1 MIILSTGTA
10 TEEFKTL
17 DSVVVRFSGDSG
29 DGMQLTGTQF
39 TNASAIAGNDI
50 STFPDFP
57 AEIRAPAG
65 TLAGVSGFQVNLSS
79 YEIFTPGDTT
89 DVLIAMNPAAL
100 AANLPELKDDCIL
113 IINEDAFSKANVKK
127 AGFESNPLEDDT
139 LQRFRVHS
147 MKLTTLNREAL
158 KDLEGMTQKEIDRT
172 KNFFALGLVCWMY
185 DRPLEP
191 TLEWINKKFGKKPV
205 LVEANT
211 RALKAGMHYG
221 ETTETFQLRFRI
233 APAQLQDG
241 VYRKITGNEALAL
254 GLVTASQLAKKE
266 LFYGTYPITPAS
278 DILHALAGLRHF
290 DVKTFQA
297 EDEIAAMG
305 ATVGAAFGGAFAVT
319 ASSGPGVALKSEA
332 LNLGLAL
339 ELPMV
344 LINVQRGGPSTGL
357 PTKTEQSDLLM
368 TLFGRNGEAPL
379 PVIAACSPSDCF
391 DTAIEA
397 FRFAVR
403 ASCPVLVLSDGYLG
417 NSSEPWRIPNPDTM
431 EPIEVV
437 HPEKVEG
444 ETFLPY
450 ARDPETMGRPWA
462 IPGTP
467 GLEHRLGGLG
477 KAPLTGNVSY
487 RPEHHAQMVA
497 DRQAKVDK
505 LVDIIPDQV
514 PHGPDSGDLLVLG
527 WGSTYGAIRA
537 AAGRCEAEG
546 YKVASTQL
554 RHICPLPKNLKEMM
568 GRYKKVLI
576 PEMNSGQLAFY
587 LRGKL
592 GVEVESL
599 TQITGR
605 PFKIETIQEAIRNLI
620 DKGAKA

>member
-1 MIILSTGTA
+1 MSTGTA
-10 TEEFKTL
+10 TEEFQEL

-79 YEIFTPGDTT
+79 YEIFTPGDST
-89 DVLIAMNPAAL
+89 DVLVAMNPAAL
-100 AANLPELKDDCIL
+100 AANLPDLKDDCIL
-113 IINEDAFSKANVKK
+113 IVNEDAFTKHNIKK
-127 AGFESNPLEDDT
+127 AGFEENPLEDGS
-139 LQRFRVHS
+139 LERFRLHS
-147 MKLTTLNREAL
+147 VKLTTLNREAN
-158 KDLEGMTQKEIDRT
+158 DVEGLDKKEVDRT
-172 KNFFALGLVCWMY
+172 KNFFALGLICWMY
-185 DRPLEP
+185 DRPMEP
-191 TLEWINKKFGKKPV
+191 TLEWLDKKFKKRPD
-205 LVEANT
+205 LVQANSK
-211 RALKAGMHYG
+211 AFKAGYHYG

-233 APAQLQDG
+233 KPAELTDG
-241 VYRKITGNEALAL
+241 IYRKITGNEALAL
-254 GLVTASQLAKKE
+254 GLVTAGKLAGKE
-266 LFYGTYPITPAS
+266 IFYGSYPITPAS
-278 DILHALAGLRHF
+278 DILHAMASLRHF
-290 DVKTFQA
+290 GVRTFQA

-344 LINVQRGGPSTGL
+344 LIDVQRGGPSTGL

-368 TLFGRNGEAPL
+368 ALFGRNGEAPL
-379 PVIAACSPSDCF
+379 PVIAACSPSDCYH
-391 DTAIEA
+391 TAIEA

-403 ASCPVLVLSDGYLG
+403 AMCPVMLLSDGYLG
-417 NSSEPWRIPNPDTM
+417 NSAEPWKIPDPDKL
-431 EPIEVV
+431 EPIKVE
-437 HPEKVEG
+437 HPQKVEG
-444 ETFLPY
+444 EEFMPY
-450 ARDPETMGRPWA
+450 ARDPETLARPWA

-467 GLEHRLGGLG
+467 GLEHRVGGLG

-487 RPEHHAQMVA
+487 RPEHHAQMVE
-497 DRQAKVDK
+497 DRQAKVDR
-505 LVDIIPDQV
+505 LVDIIPDQTT
-514 PHGPDSGDLLVLG
+514 HGPDSGDLLVMG

-537 AAGRCEAEG
+537 AVSRAQSEG
-546 YKVASTQL
+546 LSVSSTQL
-554 RHICPLPKNLKEMM
+554 RHICPLPKNLVELM
-568 GRYKKVLI
+568 GRFKKVLI
-576 PEMNSGQLAFY
+576 PEMNCGQLAFY

-599 TQITGR
+599 TQVTGR
-605 PFKIETIQEAIRNLI
+605 PFKIETIQEAIRDLI
-620 DKGAKA
+620 GKESK

>member
-1 MIILSTGTA
+1 MSSGTM
-10 TEEFKTL
+10 TDEFKEL

-79 YEIFTPGDTT
+79 HEIFTPGDTT
-89 DVLIAMNPAAL
+89 DVLVAMNPAAL
-100 AANLPELKDDCIL
+100 AANLPDLPDDCIV
-113 IINEDAFSKANVKK
+113 IINEDAFSKANIKK
-127 AGFESNPLEDDT
+127 AGFVENPLEDKT
-139 LQRFRVHS
+139 LERFRVHLV
-147 MKLTTLNREAL
+147 KLTTLNREAL
-158 KDLEGMTQKEIDRT
+158 ADIDGMTQKEIDRT

-191 TLEWINKKFGKKPV
+191 TMDWVNKKFGKRPI
-205 LVEANT
+205 LVESNT
-211 RALKAGMHYG
+211 RAFKAGYHYG

-233 APAQLQDG
+233 APARLPDG
-241 VYRKITGNEALAL
+241 IYRQITGNEALAL
-254 GLVTASQLAKKE
+254 GLVTASRLAGKE

-290 DVKTFQA
+290 GVRTFQA

-319 ASSGPGVALKSEA
+319 ASSGPGIALKSEA
-332 LNLGLAL
+332 LNLGLVL
-339 ELPMV
+339 ELPMIV
-344 LINVQRGGPSTGL
+344 IDVQRGGPSTGL

-368 TLFGRNGEAPL
+368 ALYGRNGEAPL
-379 PVIAACSPSDCF
+379 PIIAACSPADCF

-403 ASCPVLVLSDGYLG
+403 AMSPVIILSDGYLA
-417 NSSEPWRIPNPDTM
+417 NSAEPWKIPDPNGM
-431 EPIEVV
+431 APIDVV
-437 HPEKVEG
+437 HPSKVEG
-444 ETFLPY
+444 EEFHPY
-450 ARDPETMGRPWA
+450 ARDAESFGRPWA

-467 GLEHRLGGLG
+467 GLEHRVGGLG

-487 RPEHHAQMVA
+487 RPEHHAQMIA

-505 LVDIIPDQV
+505 LAEIIPDQTV
-514 PHGPDSGDLLVLG
+514 HGPDSGDLLVMG

-537 AAGRCEAEG
+537 AVARAQSEG
-546 YKVASTQL
+546 YSVSSTQL
-554 RHICPLPKNLKEMM
+554 RHISPLPKNLTELM
-568 GRYKKVLI
+568 GRFKKVLI
-576 PEMNSGQLAFY
+576 PEMNGGQLAFY

-592 GVEVESL
+592 GLEVESL
-599 TQITGR
+599 TQVTGR
-605 PFKIETIQEAIRNLI
+605 PFKIDTIQQAIKDTI
-620 DKGAKA
+620 GKGE

>member
-1 MIILSTGTA
+1 MSSGTRA
-10 TEEFKTL
+10 ESFQEL

-39 TNASAIAGNDI
+39 TNVSAIVGNDI

-79 YEIFTPGDTT
+79 HEIFTPGDTT
-89 DVLIAMNPAAL
+89 DVLVAMNPAAL
-100 AANLPELKDDCIL
+100 AANLPDLEDGCIL
-113 IINEDAFSKANVKK
+113 IVNEDSFTKPNLKK
-127 AGFESNPLEDDT
+127 AGFTENPLDDGT
-139 LQRFRVHS
+139 LERFRLHRVG
-147 MKLTTLNREAL
+147 LTKLNREATA
-158 KDLEGMTQKEIDRT
+158 DIEGLTHKEVDRT

-191 TLEWINKKFGKKPV
+191 TMEWVEKKFERRP
-205 LVEANT
+205 EIIDINI
-211 RALKAGMHYG
+211 RALKAGYHYG
-221 ETTETFQLRFRI
+221 ETTETFQLRYRI
-233 APAQLQDG
+233 APARLPDG
-241 VYRKITGNEALAL
+241 VYRQITGNEAIAL
-254 GLVTASQLAKKE
+254 GLVTAGRLGKKE
-266 LFYGTYPITPAS
+266 IFYGSYPITPAS
-278 DILHALAGLRHF
+278 DILHALASLRHF
-290 DVKTFQA
+290 GVRTFQA

-319 ASSGPGVALKSEA
+319 ASSGPGIALKSEA

-368 TLFGRNGEAPL
+368 CLFGRNGEAPL
-379 PVIAACSPSDCF
+379 PIIAACSPTDCF
-391 DTAIEA
+391 YSAIEA

-403 ASCPVLVLSDGYLG
+403 AMCPVLLLSDGYMA
-417 NSSEPWRIPNPDTM
+417 NSTEPWRIPNPDEF
-431 EPIEVV
+431 EPIEVS
-437 HPEKVEG
+437 HPSKVEG
-444 ETFLPY
+444 QEFLPY
-450 ARDPETMGRPWA
+450 GRDPETLARPWA

-477 KAPLTGNVSY
+477 KAPGTGNVSY
-487 RPEHHAQMVA
+487 RPEHHQQMVN
-497 DRQAKVDK
+497 DRQEKVDR
-505 LVDIIPDQV
+505 LVDIIPDQTV
-514 PHGPDSGDLLVLG
+514 HGEETGDLLVMG

-537 AAGRCEAEG
+537 AVDRTRSEG
-546 YKVASTQL
+546 YSVSSTQL
-554 RHICPLPKNLKEMM
+554 RYISPLPKNLVELM
-568 GRYKKVLI
+568 GRFKKVLI

-592 GVEVESL
+592 GVEIESL
-599 TQITGR
+599 TQVTGR
-605 PFKIETIQEAIRNLI
+605 PFKIDTIAETIRRSIP
-620 DKGAKA
+620 KGVKA